1 MADELAQLATARAA
15 LEAAAAKR
23 LAARVELDRATARL
37 ATLNRQ
43 GAAATARRAVER
55 AAAKARRDLETAQDR
70 EAALRASIDALRER
84 VRTLRRPEDDVARLD
99 GQVPV
104 ALFPV
109 RLETRFVDGGNT
121 LKIRVY
127 PEQVHVD
134 AHEPGLT
141 EGEFAA
147 GQAYWAARAAASN
160 DAEASA
166 AWAALIRKVRPTRA
180 RFLVDATDPA
190 SGVPPAARPG
200 PFTRQPTARLLPE
213 QWVAI
218 GLRGGVEV
226 FRSWGKPVT
235 EGLPVGLPP
244 DPDDPSA
251 SQDAAASAPP
261 PTPDT
266 QDALALDPSI
276 AWLVDYDAAQAAGMA
291 VTVTQAQVSGGRLAD
306 GVDELLVLGV
316 DWGADPRAAA
326 ATLQETLRHHLY
338 SDGLAL
344 LGAGVPTNTTDAD
357 RAARGTDPLL
367 DGAELDPVVLRTAPQ
382 AAQRLDAALGIG
394 ADDVL
399 DAVPARGS
407 LDDVACADMNNAL
420 WASTLGAFLDDLM
433 EPLVSTATADLVHEH
448 HRRWV
453 RGRGPLPALRVG
465 RQPYGVLPVLAG
477 RTATGDAF
485 LDALAQ
491 RLDGMRPFWASAVGA
506 VPRLGDSDRP
516 DADVLELLR
525 RTPRSAGFRFHEA
538 FAGTTTT
545 SLDLMSATATLQEL
559 LGRIA
564 FALAGFG
571 QVPRISGVTIQ
582 PTPRAV
588 PVPLVAFGALSETE
602 RLANDYITEV
612 IDATRTTGG
621 FRRLLSNPAAASTL
635 LDALLRQSAAQEYV
649 IGSTLLTFEAELRQ
663 GTITALPE
671 HRRVPHREVFGIG
684 AGAAGRIGA
693 TTGGTVA
700 DDDEPVSMVA
710 TVDGPVAMAETVL
723 RSVSGNRT
731 LANHLAIQTD
741 TVLLRS
747 MPTRRFAEFRQS
759 LGRLA
764 TLPTAELDRL
774 AADSL
779 DTVSHRLDA
788 WYTSL
793 ATRRL
798 DAVRQDRPDG
808 TYVGGF
814 GYVEDLRPRTA
825 PTSQGFLHGPSIAH
839 ATTAALLRS
848 GHLAHG
854 DSTEGMFAVD
864 LGSVRVQRALDLI
877 DGVRR
882 GQPIG
887 ALLGYRFERSVR
899 ELRLTLAKYILPIR
913 QRTPLAAV
921 STGPVPASAVEAV
934 AARDVVDGVR
944 LLEVWRAGGDAYY
957 DSLSVDVPAADR
969 TALDGLLEQLDDALD
984 AVSDVLLAESVHQTV
999 LGNAERAAAALDALD
1014 RQHPIPDPGVVRTPR
1029 TATTH
1034 SHRVLVALADAAPAA
1049 GWSGLDDA
1057 RRAAEPRVDAWCGA
1071 VLGAADRF
1079 RFAAQVRDAAG
1090 AVLQDVAVAL
1100 PELGL
1105 SALGTVM
1112 ACTTSTEGAPS
1123 ELEQRLL
1130 VRVAAQVTA
1139 TGAAEVALLDEP
1151 PAGSGATAA
1160 GLRGL
1165 IELGADIAALLSS
1178 SRPGDA
1184 RSLLPD
1190 TERPP
1195 SGLDVAE
1202 LRGRADA
1209 VVGTLSDIVD
1219 ALEALDPDPPADDI
1233 VEALLRAADLLPAAV
1248 PGSQDPVAQAAR
1260 VLGGARR
1267 LLDDLVAREDAFDR
1281 AASEDAAIA
1290 AHDLARVR
1298 AVLGEDFPVLARFT
1312 LPGPVPP
1319 DGEDWRASITASLA
1333 DPALL
1338 AGADLAIASWAM
1350 QHALVRPALARLTR
1364 SLEGSELLGGRTG
1377 LADLVVAQLPRR
1389 PGARWVALPF
1399 DTPPP
1404 PTTSLV
1410 LHWTGAL
1417 DTEAPFAVLVVDQ
1430 WSDTVPSRQETT
1442 GVSFHF
1448 DAPGARA
1455 PQSILLAV
1463 PADAGAT
1470 AWSVEALAGAVRE
1483 AVALARIRQLDID
1496 DVDMAARFLPA
1507 AYLPFNLEAKV
1518 PSINLN
1524 AMIVA
1529 AVAQLDAIFL
1539 QEES

>member
-1 MADELAQLATARAA
+1 MADELAELATARAR
-15 LEAAAAKR
+15 LEAAAAER
-23 LAARVELDRATARL
+23 LAARLQLDRATARL
-37 ATLNRQ
+37 GTLDRQ
-43 GAAATARRAVER
+43 GATATARRDVER
-55 AAAKARRDLETAQDR
+55 AAAKARRELEAAAGR
-70 EAALRASIDALRER
+70 EATLRASIDELRER

-99 GQVPV
+99 AQVPV

-109 RLETRFVDGGNT
+109 RLETRFVDGGRT

-141 EGEFAA
+141 EGELEA
-147 GQAYWAARAAASN
+147 GRAYWAARTAASD

-166 AWAALIRKVRPTRA
+166 AWAALIRKMRPTRA
-180 RFLVDATDPA
+180 RFLVDATA
-190 SGVPPAARPG
+190 PAAGVEPAVRPG
-200 PFTRQPTARLLPE
+200 PFSRQPTARLLPE

-226 FRSWGKPVT
+226 FRVWGKPVT

-244 DPDDPSA
+244 DPDDPSTA
-251 SQDAAASAPP
+251 EDAAASAPP
-261 PTPDT
+261 PTPDR
-266 QDALALDPSI
+266 QDALALDPSVE
-276 AWLVDYDAAQAAGMA
+276 WLVDYDAAEAAGMA
-291 VTVTQAQVSGGRLAD
+291 VAVREADVTGGRLAE

-316 DWGADPRAAA
+316 DWGADPQAAA
-326 ATLQETLRHHLY
+326 ATLEETLRHHRY

-344 LGAGVPTNTTDAD
+344 LGAGVPTNTTDED

-367 DGAELDPVVLRTAPQ
+367 DGAELDPVVVRTAPP
-382 AAQRLDAALGIG
+382 AAERLGAALGIG
-394 ADDVL
+394 TDDVL
-399 DAVPARGS
+399 DAVRARGS
-407 LDDVACADMNNAL
+407 LDDVASADMNNAL

-453 RGRGPLPALRVG
+453 RGRGPLPAVRVG

-506 VPRLGDSDRP
+506 VPRLGESDRP
-516 DADVLELLR
+516 DADVVQLLR
-525 RTPRSAGFRFHEA
+525 RTPRSASFRFHEA

-545 SLDLMSATATLQEL
+545 SLDLLSAAATLQEL
-559 LGRIA
+559 LARIA
-564 FALAGFG
+564 FALASFG
-571 QVPRISGVTIQ
+571 GVPRISGVTIQ

-602 RLANDYITEV
+602 RLARDYITEV
-612 IDATRTTGG
+612 LDATRTTGG
-621 FRRLLSNPAAASTL
+621 FRRLLLDPAAASTL
-635 LDALLRQSAAQEYV
+635 LEALLRQSAAQEYV
-649 IGSTLLTFEAELRQ
+649 IGSTLLTFEAELSE
-663 GTITALPE
+663 GTIAALPE
-671 HRRVPHREVFGIG
+671 HLRVPHREVFGID
-684 AGAAGRIGA
+684 AGVVVRGRT
-693 TTGGTVA
+693 TTGGVVV
-700 DDDEPVSMVA
+700 DDEPVSRVT

-723 RSVSGNRT
+723 RTVSGNRT
-731 LANHLAIQTD
+731 LANHLATQTD
-741 TVLLRS
+741 AVLLRS
-747 MPTRRFAEFRQS
+747 VPTRRFAEFRQS

-764 TLPTAELDRL
+764 ALPTAELDRL

-798 DAVRQDRPDG
+798 AAVRQDRPDG

-854 DSTEGMFAVD
+854 ESTEGTFAVD
-864 LGSVRVQRALDLI
+864 LGSGRVHRALDLV

-899 ELRLTLAKYILPIR
+899 ELRLTLAKYVLPIR

-921 STGPVPASAVEAV
+921 STGPVPDTVVEAV
-934 AARDVVDGVR
+934 EARDVVDGVR
-944 LLEVWRAGGDAYY
+944 LLEAWRAGRDAYY

-984 AVSDVLLAESVHQTV
+984 AVSDVLLAESVHQTA
-999 LGNAERAAAALDALD
+999 LGNSERAAAALDALD
-1014 RQHPIPDPGVVRTPR
+1014 RQHPIPDLGVIRTPR

-1100 PELGL
+1100 PTLGL

-1123 ELEQRLL
+1123 ELEQRVL

-1139 TGAAEVALLDEP
+1139 TGAAEVELLDEP
-1151 PAGSGATAA
+1151 PASSGATAV

-1165 IELGADIAALLSS
+1165 LELGADVAAMLSS
-1178 SRPGDA
+1178 SRPADA

-1202 LRGRADA
+1202 LRGRADG
-1209 VVGTLSDIVD
+1209 VVGGLSDVVD
-1219 ALEALDPDPPADDI
+1219 ALESLDPDAPTDDV

-1248 PGSQDPVAQAAR
+1248 PGSEDPVAQSAR
-1260 VLGGARR
+1260 VGGGARR

-1298 AVLGEDFPVLARFT
+1298 AVLGDDFPVVAQFT

-1333 DPALL
+1333 DPTLF
-1338 AGADLAIASWAM
+1338 AGADLAVASWAT

-1364 SLEGSELLGGRTG
+1364 CLEGSELLGGRTG

-1389 PGARWVALPF
+1389 PGARWVGLPF

-1410 LHWTGAL
+1410 LHSIGAF
-1417 DTEAPFAVLVVDQ
+1417 DAAAPFAALVVDQ

-1455 PQSILLAV
+1455 PQSVLLAV

-1470 AWSVEALAGAVRE
+1470 GWSVEALAGAVRE
-1483 AVALARIRQLDID
+1483 AVALARIRPLDID
-1496 DVDMAARFLPA
+1496 DIDTAARFLPA

-1529 AVAQLDAIFL
+1529 AVAQLDAIVL
-1539 QEES
+1539 EEES

>member
-1 MADELAQLATARAA
+1 MADELAEL
-15 LEAAAAKR
+15 AAARTALDAADAAR
-23 LAARVELDRATARL
+23 RAARVELDRASARL
-37 ATLNRQ
+37 GVLTRQ
-43 GAAATARRAVER
+43 GVPAAARRDVERDAATARRQVAAADAR
-55 AAAKARRDLETAQDR
+55 AAE
-70 EAALRASIDALRER
+70 LRATIDALRHR
-84 VRTLRRPEDDVARLD
+84 VRTLPRPEDDVARLD

-104 ALFPV
+104 ALFPA
-109 RLETRFVDGGNT
+109 RLETRFVDGGDT
-121 LKIRVY
+121 LRIRVY

-141 EGEFAA
+141 AGELAA
-147 GQAYWAARAAASN
+147 GKAYWAARGAASG

-166 AWAALIRKVRPTRA
+166 AWAALIRTVRPTRA
-180 RFLVDATDPA
+180 RFLVDSTDPSA
-190 SGVPPAARPG
+190 GVEPAARPG
-200 PFTRQPTARLLPE
+200 PFSRQPTARLLPE

-218 GLRGGVEV
+218 GLRGGAEV
-226 FRSWGKPVT
+226 FRVWGKPVT

-244 DPDDPSA
+244 DPDDPSTSA
-251 SQDAAASAPP
+251 DAGSAAP
-261 PTPDT
+261 PTPDE
-266 QDALALDPSI
+266 QDALALDPSV
-276 AWLVDYDAAQAAGMA
+276 AWLVDYDAAEAAGMA
-291 VTVTQAQVSGGRLAD
+291 VTVTAADVRSGRLAD

-316 DWGADPRAAA
+316 DWGADPQAAA
-326 ATLQETLRHHLY
+326 ATLGETLRHHRY

-344 LGAGVPTNTTDAD
+344 LGAGVATNTTDED

-367 DGAELDPVVLRTAPQ
+367 DGAELDPVVVRTAPQ
-382 AAQRLDAALGIG
+382 AAERLGAALGIG
-394 ADDVL
+394 VGDVL
-399 DAVPARGS
+399 DAIPARGS
-407 LDDVACADMNNAL
+407 LEDAAAADMNNAL

-448 HRRWV
+448 YRRWV

-477 RTATGDAF
+477 PVDTGDAF

-506 VPRLGDSDRP
+506 LPRLGDSDRP
-516 DADVLELLR
+516 DADVVELLR
-525 RTPRSAGFRFHEA
+525 RTPRSASFRFHEA

-545 SLDLMSATATLQEL
+545 SLDLLSGAATLQEL
-559 LGRIA
+559 LARIA
-564 FALAGFG
+564 FALASFG
-571 QVPRISGVTIQ
+571 GVPRISGVTIQ

-588 PVPLVAFGALSETE
+588 PVPLVDFGPLSETDP
-602 RLANDYITEV
+602 LARDYITQV
-612 IDATRTTGG
+612 LDSTRAVGG
-621 FRRLLSNPAAASTL
+621 FRRLLLDPAAAATL
-635 LDALLRQSAAQEYV
+635 LEALLRQSAAQEYV
-649 IGSTLLTFEAELRQ
+649 IGSTLLTFEAELSR
-663 GTITALPE
+663 GTITALPA
-671 HRRVPHREVFGIG
+671 HRRVPYREVFGIG
-684 AGAAGRIGA
+684 PDRVVAPGRPAPGRS
-693 TTGGTVA
+693 GA
-700 DDDEPVSMVA
+700 DDDEPVSLVA
-710 TVDGPVAMAETVL
+710 RVDGPVAMAETVL
-723 RSVSGNRT
+723 APVSGNRT

-741 TVLLRS
+741 AVLLRS
-747 MPTRRFAEFRQS
+747 VSTRRFAEFRQS

-764 TLPTAELDRL
+764 QLPTAELDRL

-798 DAVRQDRPDG
+798 DAVRKERPDG

-814 GYVEDLRPRTA
+814 GYVEDLRPRTS

-854 DSTEGMFAVD
+854 GSTEGTFAVD
-864 LGSVRVQRALDLI
+864 LGSARVHRALDLV

-921 STGPVPASAVEAV
+921 STGPVPDTPVEAV
-934 AARDVVDGVR
+934 EARDVVDGVR
-944 LLEVWRAGGDAYY
+944 LLEAWRAGRDAYY

-969 TALDGLLEQLDDALD
+969 SALDGLIGQLDEALD
-984 AVSDVLLAESVHQTV
+984 AVSDLLLAESVHQTV

-1014 RQHPIPDPGVVRTPR
+1014 RQHPIPDLGVIRTPR

-1034 SHRVLVALADAAPAA
+1034 SCRVLVALADAAPAT
-1049 GWSGLDDA
+1049 GWSGLEDA

-1079 RFAAQVRDAAG
+1079 RFGAQVRDAGG
-1090 AVLQDVAVAL
+1090 AVLEEITVAL

-1112 ACTTSTEGAPS
+1112 ACTTSTAGAPS
-1123 ELEQRLL
+1123 ELEQRVL
-1130 VRVAAQVTA
+1130 VRVAGQVA
-1139 TGAAEVALLDEP
+1139 AAEAAEVALIDEP
-1151 PAGSGATAA
+1151 PPGSGSTAV
-1160 GLRGL
+1160 GLRAL
-1165 IELGADIAALLSS
+1165 LELGADVAALLSS
-1178 SRPGDA
+1178 SRPADA

-1195 SGLDVAE
+1195 SGLDVPE
-1202 LRGRADA
+1202 LRGRADGVVAALADA
-1209 VVGTLSDIVD
+1209 VATLEGLDPDAPVDDVVD
-1219 ALEALDPDPPADDI
+1219 AL
-1233 VEALLRAADLLPAAV
+1233 LRTAAVLPAAV
-1248 PGSQDPVAQAAR
+1248 PGSEDPATQAAR
-1260 VLGGARR
+1260 VGEAARR
-1267 LLDDLVAREDAFDR
+1267 RLDHLVAVEAAFDR
-1281 AASEDAAIA
+1281 SAAEDAGVV

-1298 AVLGEDFPVLARFT
+1298 AVLGEDFPVVARFV

-1319 DGEDWRASITASLA
+1319 DGEDWRASMAASLA

-1338 AGADLAIASWAM
+1338 AGADLAVAAWTA
-1350 QHALVRPALARLTR
+1350 QHAQVRPALARLTR
-1364 SLEGSELLGGRTG
+1364 CLECSELFDGRAG
-1377 LADLVVAQLPRR
+1377 MADLAVAQLPHR
-1389 PGARWVALPF
+1389 PGARWVGLPF
-1399 DTPPP
+1399 DSPPP

-1410 LHWTGAL
+1410 LHSLGAF
-1417 DTEAPFAVLVVDQ
+1417 DPTASFAALVVDQ
-1430 WSDTVPSRQETT
+1430 WSESVPSTQETT
-1442 GVSFHF
+1442 GMSFHF

-1455 PQSILLAV
+1455 PQSVLLAV
-1463 PADAGAT
+1463 PADAGST
-1470 AWSVEALAGAVRE
+1470 AWSVEALTGAVRE

-1496 DVDMAARFLPA
+1496 DVDTAARFLPA

-1524 AMIVA
+1524 AMIVN
-1529 AVAQLDAIFL
+1529 AVAHLDAIFL
-1539 QEES
+1539 EEES

>member
-1 MADELAQLATARAA
+1 MADELAELATARAA
-15 LEAAAAKR
+15 LKAAAAER
-23 LAARVELDRATARL
+23 LAARVKLDRASARL
-37 ATLNRQ
+37 GTLDRQ
-43 GAAATARRAVER
+43 GAPATARRALKR
-55 AAAKARRDLETAQDR
+55 AAAKARRDLETAEGR
-70 EAALRASIDALRER
+70 EATLRATIDALRER
-84 VRTLRRPEDDVARLD
+84 ARTLRRPENDVARLD

-109 RLETRFVDGGNT
+109 RLETRFVDGGRT

-134 AHEPGLT
+134 AHVPGLT
-141 EGEFAA
+141 EGELEA
-147 GQAYWAARAAASN
+147 GRAYWAARAAASD

-180 RFLVDATDPA
+180 RFLADATDPA
-190 SGVPPAARPG
+190 SGVAPTARPG

-226 FRSWGKPVT
+226 FRTWGKPVT

-266 QDALALDPSI
+266 QDALALDPSV
-276 AWLVDYDAAQAAGMA
+276 AWLVDYDAAEAAGMA
-291 VTVTQAQVSGGRLAD
+291 VTVTQAEVSGGRLAH

-316 DWGADPRAAA
+316 DWGADPQVAA
-326 ATLQETLRHHLY
+326 ATLEETLRHHLY

-382 AAQRLDAALGIG
+382 AAKRLDAALGIG
-394 ADDVL
+394 ANDVL
-399 DAVPARGS
+399 DAAPARGS
-407 LDDVACADMNNAL
+407 LDDVASADMNNAL

-453 RGRGPLPALRVG
+453 RGSGPLPALRVG

-477 RTATGDAF
+477 QIATGDAF

-491 RLDGMRPFWASAVGA
+491 RLDGIRPFWASAVGA
-506 VPRLGDSDRP
+506 VPRLGDTDRP

-525 RTPRSAGFRFHEA
+525 RTPRSVSFRFHEA
-538 FAGTTTT
+538 FAGTTNT
-545 SLDLMSATATLQEL
+545 SLDLLSGASRLQEL
-559 LGRIA
+559 LARIA
-564 FALAGFG
+564 FALANFG
-571 QVPRISGVTIQ
+571 GVPRISGVTIH

-612 IDATRTTGG
+612 LNATRNTGG
-621 FRRLLSNPAAASTL
+621 FRRLLLNPAVASTL
-635 LDALLRQSAAQEYV
+635 LEALLRQSAALEYV
-649 IGSTLLTFEAELRQ
+649 IGSTLLTFEAELSQ
-663 GTITALPE
+663 GTIAALPK

-684 AGAAGRIGA
+684 AATPGAVPA
-693 TTGGTVA
+693 
-700 DDDEPVSMVA
+700 DDEPVSMVA
-710 TVDGPVAMAETVL
+710 KVDGPVAMAQTVL

-731 LANHLAIQTD
+731 LANHLAAQTD
-741 TVLLRS
+741 AALLRS
-747 MPTRRFAEFRQS
+747 IPTRRFAEFRQS

-764 TLPTAELDRL
+764 ALPTAELDRL
-774 AADSL
+774 AADAL

-798 DAVRQDRPDG
+798 DAVRQNRPAG

-854 DSTEGMFAVD
+854 ESTEGTFAVD
-864 LGSVRVQRALDLI
+864 LGSGRVHRALDLV

-899 ELRLTLAKYILPIR
+899 ARRLTLAKYILPIR

-921 STGPVPASAVEAV
+921 STGPVPNATVEAV
-934 AARDVVDGVR
+934 EARDVVDGVR
-944 LLEVWRAGGDAYY
+944 LLEAWHAGRNAYY
-957 DSLSVDVPAADR
+957 DSLSVNVAEADR
-969 TALDGLLEQLDDALD
+969 TVLDGLLAQLDDALD

-999 LGNAERAAAALDALD
+999 LGNSERAAAALDALD
-1014 RQHPIPDPGVVRTPR
+1014 RQHPIPDPGVIRTPR
-1029 TATTH
+1029 TGTTY
-1034 SHRVLVALADAAPAA
+1034 SHRVLVALTDAAPAE
-1049 GWSGLDDA
+1049 GWSGLEDA

-1079 RFAAQVRDAAG
+1079 RFAAQVRDVEG
-1090 AVLQDVAVAL
+1090 AVLQNVEVAL

-1112 ACTTSTEGAPS
+1112 ACTTKAEGAPS
-1123 ELEQRLL
+1123 ELEQRLQ
-1130 VRVAAQVTA
+1130 VRVTLQVTA
-1139 TGAAEVALLDEP
+1139 PGAAELELLDEP
-1151 PAGSGATAA
+1151 PAGSGATAV

-1165 IELGADIAALLSS
+1165 LELGADVAALLSS
-1178 SRPGDA
+1178 SRPADA

-1195 SGLDVAE
+1195 SGLDLAE
-1202 LRGRADA
+1202 LQGRADQ
-1209 VVGTLSDIVD
+1209 VVGMLSDIVD
-1219 ALEALDPDPPADDI
+1219 ALEALTPDATTI
-1233 VEALLRAADLLPAAV
+1233 VVVDALLRAADVLPATV
-1248 PGSQDPVAQAAR
+1248 PGSEDPVAQAAR
-1260 VLGGARR
+1260 VVGGARR

-1281 AASEDAAIA
+1281 TTSEDAAIA

-1298 AVLGEDFPVLARFT
+1298 AVLGEDFPVVARFT

-1338 AGADLAIASWAM
+1338 AGADLAAASWAT

-1364 SLEGSELLGGRTG
+1364 GLEGSELLGGRTG

-1389 PGARWVALPF
+1389 PGAQWVGLPF

-1410 LHWTGAL
+1410 LHSIGAL
-1417 DTEAPFAVLVVDQ
+1417 DAAAPFAALVVDQ
-1430 WSDTVPSRQETT
+1430 WSETVPSRQETT

-1455 PQSILLAV
+1455 PQSVLLAV
-1463 PADAGAT
+1463 PADASAT

-1496 DVDMAARFLPA
+1496 DVDTAARFLPA

-1524 AMIVA
+1524 AMVVA
-1529 AVAQLDAIFL
+1529 AVAQFDAIFL
-1539 QEES
+1539 EEES